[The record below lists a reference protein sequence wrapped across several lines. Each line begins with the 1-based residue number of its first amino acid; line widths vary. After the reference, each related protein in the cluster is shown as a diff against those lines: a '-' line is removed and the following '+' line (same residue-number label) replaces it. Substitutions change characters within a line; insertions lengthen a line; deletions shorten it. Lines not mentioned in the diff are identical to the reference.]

1 MKTYKLPMELEQID
15 LFRLESS
22 TPLSNVRS
30 YGISGHHHRVEY
42 AVFRC
47 CEDVLP
53 VGVRC
58 EELALQEDKVSL
70 QKAIGLGSY

>member
-1 MKTYKLPMELEQID
+1 LTYELPMELEQID
-15 LFRLESS
+15 LFHLKSS
-22 TPLSNVRS
+22 TPLGDVRS
-30 YGISGHHHRVEY
+30 HGISGDRHRMED

-58 EELALQEDKVSL
+58 EELALQEYKVSL
-70 QKAIGLGSY
+70 QKAIEWGSY